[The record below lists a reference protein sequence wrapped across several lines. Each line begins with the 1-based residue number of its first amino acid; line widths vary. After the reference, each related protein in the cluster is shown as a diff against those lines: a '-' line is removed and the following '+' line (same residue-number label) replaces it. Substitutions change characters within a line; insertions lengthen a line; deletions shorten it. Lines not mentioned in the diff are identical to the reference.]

1 MKLLAIKA
9 KAKQGIAPH
18 ICSRGMKH
26 TILIAIERKTTGFTI
41 KLSAISKPVTS
52 ISGKVTGLS

>member
-9 KAKQGIAPH
+9 KAKQGIAPY

-26 TILIAIERKTTGFTI
+26 TILISIERKTTGFTI

-52 ISGKVTGLS
+52 ISGKVTDLS

>member
-41 KLSAISKPVTS
+41 KLSAISKSVTS
-52 ISGKVTGLS
+52 ISGKVTDLS

>member
-9 KAKQGIAPH
+9 KAKQGIAPY

-41 KLSAISKPVTS
+41 KLSAISKSVTS
-52 ISGKVTGLS
+52 ISGKVTDLS

>member
-41 KLSAISKPVTS
+41 KLSAISKPVTVYRQS
-52 ISGKVTGLS
+52 Y

>member
-1 MKLLAIKA
+1 MKLLATKA
-9 KAKQGIAPH
+9 KAKQGIAPY

-41 KLSAISKPVTS
+41 KLSAISKSVTS
-52 ISGKVTGLS
+52 ISGKVTDLS